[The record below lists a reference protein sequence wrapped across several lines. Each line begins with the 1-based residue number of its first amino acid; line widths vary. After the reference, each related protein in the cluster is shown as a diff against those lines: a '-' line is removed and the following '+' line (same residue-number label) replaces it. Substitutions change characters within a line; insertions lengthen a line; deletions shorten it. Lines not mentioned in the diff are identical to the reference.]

1 MDLSELHNEAKIAS
15 NYDLNEEQENKEIVR
30 QYRALLRAI
39 REKLKKG
46 IKNYCAPLLKWPP
59 KRIKPCDVKVVNLIY
74 YTPLRWP

>member
-1 MDLSELHNEAKIAS
+1 MDLSEIHNEAKIAS

-46 IKNYCAPLLKWPP
+46 DN
-59 KRIKPCDVKVVNLIY
+59 
-74 YTPLRWP
+74 

>member
-1 MDLSELHNEAKIAS
+1 MDLSEIHNEAKIAS

-46 IKNYCAPLLKWPP
+46 DKEYYVLLLKWPP
-59 KRIKPCDVKVVNLIY
+59 TRIKPCAVKVGSLIF
-74 YTPLRWP
+74 YTLLQLL